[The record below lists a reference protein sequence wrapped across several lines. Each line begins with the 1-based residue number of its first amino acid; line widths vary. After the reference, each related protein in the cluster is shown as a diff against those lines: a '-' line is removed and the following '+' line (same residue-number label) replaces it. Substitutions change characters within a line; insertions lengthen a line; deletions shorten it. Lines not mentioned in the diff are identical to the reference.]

1 MEGATESGT
10 APTHHCFVLQR
21 QLTFTS
27 ARAPG
32 PPMRSMR
39 ALYTSGN
46 CWSLHQDRDALV
58 AYRPQDHPLLGVR
71 HVLDRELRHL
81 RRGVREEGSG
91 REDLAHGPV
100 DQSPLRSCLRKRK
113 ALLLQEAPR
122 VLPPGGSDSGPCFL
136 QQWQRLP
143 DSPELAQGVAVP
155 EHPQ

>member
-46 CWSLHQDRDALV
+46 CWRLSTGTDMRSSHTARRIICSLESATSWTGSCITS
-58 AYRPQDHPLLGVR
+58 AGVS
-71 HVLDRELRHL
+71 V
-81 RRGVREEGSG
+81 
-91 REDLAHGPV
+91 
-100 DQSPLRSCLRKRK
+100 RK
-113 ALLLQEAPR
+113 ARAAR
-122 VLPPGGSDSGPCFL
+122 TLPMA
-136 QQWQRLP
+136 R
-143 DSPELAQGVAVP
+143 
-155 EHPQ
+155 